1 MSPRPR
7 NTETR
12 REQIGR
18 AALEVIAER
27 GFQELRVIDVATR
40 AGTSASAVHYH
51 FASKE
56 EILDAAVSQAEDA
69 FYAEIEAAVRETE
82 PAGRRLVRL
91 LERGARGPS
100 EERSILGWR
109 VWLEIW
115 TRALRDRHT
124 ARTRELFDRRWRWT
138 LAAAIRDGQ
147 AGGEFSAAA
156 DADMV
161 ALQLAALMD
170 GLAIL
175 WVLGDTDVDGRR
187 MTSLLV
193 LTAEQ
198 SLDCELTPYLETNSP
213 GAKHE

>member
-7 NTETR
+7 NTQIR
-12 REQIGR
+12 REQIAR

-27 GFQELRVIDVATR
+27 GFQELRVADVAAR

-51 FASKE
+51 FASKD

-69 FYAEIEAAVRETE
+69 FYAEIEAAVRESE
-82 PAGRRLVRL
+82 PAGHRLVRL
-91 LERGARGPS
+91 LERGSLGPS
-100 EERSILGWR
+100 EERSIVGWR

-147 AGGEFSAAA
+147 ANGEFSPAA
-156 DADMV
+156 DPEEV
-161 ALQLAALMD
+161 SLQLAALMD

-175 WVLGDTDVDGRR
+175 WVLGDTDVDGSR

-198 SLDCELTPYLETNSP
+198 SLDCELQQYLQTHSRRSQ
-213 GAKHE
+213 A

>member
-1 MSPRPR
+1 L
-7 NTETR
+7 R
-12 REQIGR
+12 R
-18 AALEVIAER
+18 
-27 GFQELRVIDVATR
+27 
-40 AGTSASAVHYH
+40 
-51 FASKE
+51 KE

-69 FYAEIEAAVRETE
+69 FYAEIEAAVREPE
-82 PAGRRLVRL
+82 PAARRLVRL

-100 EERSILGWR
+100 GQRSLVGWR

-115 TRALRDRHT
+115 TRALRDRHA

-147 AGGEFSAAA
+147 AVGEFSPEA
-156 DADMV
+156 DADLI

-175 WVLGDTDVDGRR
+175 WVLGDAEVDGRR
-187 MTSLLV
+187 MSQLLV

-198 SLDCELTPYLETNSP
+198 SLACELQLYLEDPVPRSQT
-213 GAKHE
+213 